1 MTRSPRTILMLAVLI
16 LVVGARPLPAAA
28 SLPAD
33 EAQGREG
40 TVQTADPSSTPG
52 ATASPTGDGSTPD
65 PQPTASR
72 TEGAAPR
79 DDETGGAREDPSQ
92 QSQDPSP
99 TPDAGEA
106 APQPAPRGQDRA
118 AAPQAPPA
126 VSGPIG
132 EYWHAHSQTTGQPTG
147 AQTPVNGGV
156 YQRFERG
163 VVYWS
168 GATGAH
174 FVSGDVLG
182 AFGRYGWQGGF
193 LGFPTSDEVA
203 GKGGAYQRFAG
214 GVIYR
219 GPGGAH
225 PVWGDMLSAYGRNG
239 WQDGAMGYPIGD
251 VTGTPGGVYQRF
263 ERGVAYWSGATGAHF
278 VSGDVL
284 GAFGRYGWQGGFL
297 GFPTSDEVAGK
308 GGAYQRFAGGV
319 IYRGPGGAHPVWG
332 DMLSAYGRNGWQ
344 DGAMG
349 YPIGDV
355 TGTPGGVYQRFERG
369 VAYWSGATGAHF
381 VTGRFLGRYG
391 ADGWQGGAR
400 GFPKTDE
407 YVDRGVVRQDFQHG
421 SYWDGPMPAGLYSHG
436 IVQPAGQPN
445 GYFCGPT
452 AGYTVLSNLGAWQSA
467 ATGEPLSIG
476 ALAGPQYMNTVGY
489 GYTSFN
495 DRRFEYG
502 MNTWL
507 GRTTYYTLHAPSVD
521 QVLTSVMHSYETGY
535 PTVVDEQE
543 RRGGPH
549 FNNHSNST
557 FSHIMVVDSYDSSTG
572 AVSFVDPGYTLW
584 GGAQA
589 IFWYPSLSTFT
600 RNHLQNE
607 VINDG
612 KQHIGIYTS

>member
-1 MTRSPRTILMLAVLI
+1 MTRSPRPALVFAVLI
-16 LVVGARPLPAAA
+16 LIVGTCPFSAAA
-28 SLPAD
+28 SLLAD
-33 EAQGREG
+33 RAQERE
-40 TVQTADPSSTPG
+40 TLLQTAAPSSAPE
-52 ATASPTGDGSTPD
+52 ATASPTSGVPTSD
-65 PQPTASR
+65 PLPTASR
-72 TEGAAPR
+72 DGEAAR
-79 DDETGGAREDPSQ
+79 DDGAGAREDPSQ
-92 QSQDPSP
+92 EQSPAPDANETAQP
-99 TPDAGEA
+99 TPL
-106 APQPAPRGQDRA
+106 GQDRA
-118 AAPQAPPA
+118 AAPQAPA
-126 VSGPIG
+126 VDGPIG
-132 EYWHAHSQTTGQPTG
+132 EYWRAHSQIMGQPIG
-147 AQTPVNGGV
+147 AQTPV
-156 YQRFERG
+156 
-163 VVYWS
+163 
-168 GATGAH
+168 
-174 FVSGDVLG
+174 D
-182 AFGRYGWQGGF
+182 
-193 LGFPTSDEVA
+193 
-203 GKGGAYQRFAG
+203 
-214 GVIYR
+214 
-219 GPGGAH
+219 
-225 PVWGDMLSAYGRNG
+225 
-239 WQDGAMGYPIGD
+239 
-251 VTGTPGGVYQRF
+251 
-263 ERGVAYWSGATGAHF
+263 
-278 VSGDVL
+278 
-284 GAFGRYGWQGGFL
+284 
-297 GFPTSDEVAGK
+297 
-308 GGAYQRFAGGV
+308 
-319 IYRGPGGAHPVWG
+319 
-332 DMLSAYGRNGWQ
+332 
-344 DGAMG
+344 
-349 YPIGDV
+349 
-355 TGTPGGVYQRFERG
+355 GGVYQRFERG

-421 SYWDGPMPAGLYSHG
+421 SYWDGAMPAGLYSHR

-467 ATGEPLSIG
+467 ATGEPLSID
-476 ALAGPQYMNTVGY
+476 ALAGPRYMNTVGY

>member
-1 MTRSPRTILMLAVLI
+1 MTRSPRPALVFAVLI
-16 LVVGARPLPAAA
+16 LIVGTCPFSAAA
-28 SLPAD
+28 SLLAD
-33 EAQGREG
+33 RAQERE
-40 TVQTADPSSTPG
+40 TLLQTAAPSSAPE
-52 ATASPTGDGSTPD
+52 ATASPTSGVPTSD
-65 PQPTASR
+65 PLPTASR
-72 TEGAAPR
+72 DGEAAR
-79 DDETGGAREDPSQ
+79 DDGVGAREDPSQ
-92 QSQDPSP
+92 EQSPA
-99 TPDAGEA
+99 PDANETA
-106 APQPAPRGQDRA
+106 QPAPLGQDRA
-118 AAPQAPPA
+118 AAPQAPA
-126 VSGPIG
+126 VDGPIG
-132 EYWHAHSQTTGQPTG
+132 EYWRAHSQIMGQPIG
-147 AQTPVNGGV
+147 AQTPV
-156 YQRFERG
+156 
-163 VVYWS
+163 
-168 GATGAH
+168 
-174 FVSGDVLG
+174 D
-182 AFGRYGWQGGF
+182 
-193 LGFPTSDEVA
+193 
-203 GKGGAYQRFAG
+203 
-214 GVIYR
+214 
-219 GPGGAH
+219 
-225 PVWGDMLSAYGRNG
+225 
-239 WQDGAMGYPIGD
+239 
-251 VTGTPGGVYQRF
+251 
-263 ERGVAYWSGATGAHF
+263 
-278 VSGDVL
+278 
-284 GAFGRYGWQGGFL
+284 
-297 GFPTSDEVAGK
+297 
-308 GGAYQRFAGGV
+308 
-319 IYRGPGGAHPVWG
+319 
-332 DMLSAYGRNGWQ
+332 
-344 DGAMG
+344 
-349 YPIGDV
+349 
-355 TGTPGGVYQRFERG
+355 GGVYQRFERG

-467 ATGEPLSIG
+467 ATGEPLSID
-476 ALAGPQYMNTVGY
+476 ALAGPRYMNTVGY

-584 GGAQA
+584 GGAQS

-600 RNHLQNE
+600 RTHLQNE

>member
-33 EAQGREG
+33 EARGREG

-106 APQPAPRGQDRA
+106 APQPAPRGQNRA

-147 AQTPVNGGV
+147 AQTPVNGGA

-251 VTGTPGGVYQRF
+251 VTGTPGG
-263 ERGVAYWSGATGAHF
+263 
-278 VSGDVL
+278 L
-284 GAFGRYGWQGGFL
+284 
-297 GFPTSDEVAGK
+297 
-308 GGAYQRFAGGV
+308 
-319 IYRGPGGAHPVWG
+319 
-332 DMLSAYGRNGWQ
+332 
-344 DGAMG
+344 
-349 YPIGDV
+349 
-355 TGTPGGVYQRFERG
+355 YQRFERG

-421 SYWDGPMPAGLYSHG
+421 SYWDGPMPTGLYSHG

>member
-1 MTRSPRTILMLAVLI
+1 MTRSPRPALVLAVLI
-16 LVVGARPLPAAA
+16 LIVGTCPFSAAA
-28 SLPAD
+28 SLLAD
-33 EAQGREG
+33 RAQERE
-40 TVQTADPSSTPG
+40 TLLQTAAPSSAPE
-52 ATASPTGDGSTPD
+52 ATASPTSGVPTSD
-65 PQPTASR
+65 PLPTASR
-72 TEGAAPR
+72 DGEAAR
-79 DDETGGAREDPSQ
+79 DDGAGAREDPSQ
-92 QSQDPSP
+92 EQSPA
-99 TPDAGEA
+99 PDANETA
-106 APQPAPRGQDRA
+106 QPAPLGQDRA
-118 AAPQAPPA
+118 AAPQAPA
-126 VSGPIG
+126 VDGPIG
-132 EYWHAHSQTTGQPTG
+132 EYWRAHSQIMGQPIG
-147 AQTPVNGGV
+147 AQTPV
-156 YQRFERG
+156 
-163 VVYWS
+163 
-168 GATGAH
+168 
-174 FVSGDVLG
+174 D
-182 AFGRYGWQGGF
+182 
-193 LGFPTSDEVA
+193 
-203 GKGGAYQRFAG
+203 
-214 GVIYR
+214 
-219 GPGGAH
+219 
-225 PVWGDMLSAYGRNG
+225 
-239 WQDGAMGYPIGD
+239 
-251 VTGTPGGVYQRF
+251 
-263 ERGVAYWSGATGAHF
+263 
-278 VSGDVL
+278 
-284 GAFGRYGWQGGFL
+284 
-297 GFPTSDEVAGK
+297 
-308 GGAYQRFAGGV
+308 
-319 IYRGPGGAHPVWG
+319 
-332 DMLSAYGRNGWQ
+332 
-344 DGAMG
+344 
-349 YPIGDV
+349 
-355 TGTPGGVYQRFERG
+355 GGVYQRFERG

-421 SYWDGPMPAGLYSHG
+421 SYWDGAMPAGLYSHR

-452 AGYTVLSNLGAWQSA
+452 AGYTVLSNIGAWQSA
-467 ATGEPLSIG
+467 ATGEPLSID
-476 ALAGPQYMNTVGY
+476 ALAGPRYMNTVGY

-584 GGAQA
+584 GGAQS

-600 RNHLQNE
+600 RTHLQNE

>member
-1 MTRSPRTILMLAVLI
+1 MSRTTIRIRGLSVQFEGSDGEFQAVSNVDLTVHPSEFVCILGPSGAGKSTLLRVMAGVLA
-16 LVVGARPLPAAA
+16 PT
-28 SLPAD
+28 
-33 EAQGREG
+33 EG
-40 TVQTADPSSTPG
+40 TITVQQ
-52 ATASPTGDGSTPD
+52 GDGPERRWNPD
-65 PQPTASR
+65 
-72 TEGAAPR
+72 
-79 DDETGGAREDPSQ
+79 
-92 QSQDPSP
+92 DPSP
-99 TPDAGEA
+99 T
-106 APQPAPRGQDRA
+106 RA
-118 AAPQAPPA
+118 LVFQNSNLLPWMSALENVTLPLR
-126 VSGPIG
+126 I
-132 EYWHAHSQTTGQPTG
+132 
-147 AQTPVNGGV
+147 
-156 YQRFERG
+156 RG
-163 VVYWS
+163 VSKAEAEARALDW
-168 GATGAH
+168 
-174 FVSGDVLG
+174 
-182 AFGRYGWQGGF
+182 FGRVGWQGGF

-225 PVWGDMLSAYGRNG
+225 PVWGDL
-239 WQDGAMGYPIGD
+239 
-251 VTGTPGGVYQRF
+251 
-263 ERGVAYWSGATGAHF
+263 
-278 VSGDVL
+278 
-284 GAFGRYGWQGGFL
+284 
-297 GFPTSDEVAGK
+297 
-308 GGAYQRFAGGV
+308 
-319 IYRGPGGAHPVWG
+319 
-332 DMLSAYGRNGWQ
+332 LSAYGRNGWQ

-400 GFPKTDE
+400 GFPRTDE

-467 ATGEPLSIG
+467 ATGEPLSID
-476 ALAGPQYMNTVGY
+476 ALAGPRYMNTVGY

-521 QVLTSVMHSYETGY
+521 QVVTSVMHSYETGY

-584 GGAQA
+584 GGAQS

-600 RNHLQNE
+600 RTHLQNE

>member
-1 MTRSPRTILMLAVLI
+1 MTRSPRPALVFAVLI
-16 LVVGARPLPAAA
+16 LIVGTCPFSAAA
-28 SLPAD
+28 SLLAD
-33 EAQGREG
+33 RAQERE
-40 TVQTADPSSTPG
+40 TLLQTAAPSSAPE
-52 ATASPTGDGSTPD
+52 ATASPTSGVPTSD
-65 PQPTASR
+65 PLPTASR
-72 TEGAAPR
+72 DGEAAR
-79 DDETGGAREDPSQ
+79 DDGAGAREDPSQ
-92 QSQDPSP
+92 EQSPA
-99 TPDAGEA
+99 PDANETA
-106 APQPAPRGQDRA
+106 QPAPLGQDRA
-118 AAPQAPPA
+118 AAPQAPA
-126 VSGPIG
+126 VDGPIG
-132 EYWHAHSQTTGQPTG
+132 EYWRAHSQIMGQPIG
-147 AQTPVNGGV
+147 AQTPVDGGV

-163 VVYWS
+163 VAYWS

-174 FVSGDVLG
+174 FVSGDIFG

-193 LGFPTSDEVA
+193 LGFPTSDEVP

-225 PVWGDMLSAYGRNG
+225 PVWGDLLSAYGRNG
-239 WQDGAMGYPIGD
+239 WQDGSMGYPIGD

-263 ERGVAYWSGATGAHF
+263 ERGVAYWSGAT
-278 VSGDVL
+278 D
-284 GAFGRYGWQGGFL
+284 
-297 GFPTSDEVAGK
+297 
-308 GGAYQRFAGGV
+308 
-319 IYRGPGGAHPVWG
+319 
-332 DMLSAYGRNGWQ
+332 
-344 DGAMG
+344 
-349 YPIGDV
+349 
-355 TGTPGGVYQRFERG
+355 
-369 VAYWSGATGAHF
+369 AHF

-421 SYWDGPMPAGLYSHG
+421 SYWDGAMPAGLYSHR

-467 ATGEPLSIG
+467 ATGEPLSID
-476 ALAGPQYMNTVGY
+476 ALAGPRYMNTVGY

-584 GGAQA
+584 GGAQS

-600 RNHLQNE
+600 RTHLQNE

>member
-1 MTRSPRTILMLAVLI
+1 
-16 LVVGARPLPAAA
+16 
-28 SLPAD
+28 
-33 EAQGREG
+33 
-40 TVQTADPSSTPG
+40 
-52 ATASPTGDGSTPD
+52 
-65 PQPTASR
+65 
-72 TEGAAPR
+72 
-79 DDETGGAREDPSQ
+79 
-92 QSQDPSP
+92 
-99 TPDAGEA
+99 
-106 APQPAPRGQDRA
+106 
-118 AAPQAPPA
+118 
-126 VSGPIG
+126 
-132 EYWHAHSQTTGQPTG
+132 
-147 AQTPVNGGV
+147 
-156 YQRFERG
+156 
-163 VVYWS
+163 
-168 GATGAH
+168 
-174 FVSGDVLG
+174 
-182 AFGRYGWQGGF
+182 
-193 LGFPTSDEVA
+193 
-203 GKGGAYQRFAG
+203 
-214 GVIYR
+214 
-219 GPGGAH
+219 
-225 PVWGDMLSAYGRNG
+225 
-239 WQDGAMGYPIGD
+239 MGYPIGD

-278 VSGDVL
+278 VSGDIF

-297 GFPTSDEVAGK
+297 GFPTSDEVPGK

-332 DMLSAYGRNGWQ
+332 DLLSAYGRNGWQ
-344 DGAMG
+344 DGSMG

-421 SYWDGPMPAGLYSHG
+421 SYWDGAMPAGLYSHR

-452 AGYTVLSNLGAWQSA
+452 AGYTVLSNIGAWQSA
-467 ATGEPLSIG
+467 ATGEPLSID
-476 ALAGPQYMNTVGY
+476 ALAGPRYMNTVGY

-584 GGAQA
+584 GGAQS

-600 RNHLQNE
+600 RTHLQNE

>member
-1 MTRSPRTILMLAVLI
+1 MTRSPRPALVFAVLI
-16 LVVGARPLPAAA
+16 LIVGTCPFSAAA
-28 SLPAD
+28 SLLAD
-33 EAQGREG
+33 RAQERE
-40 TVQTADPSSTPG
+40 TLLQTAAPSSAPE
-52 ATASPTGDGSTPD
+52 ATASPTSGVPTSD
-65 PQPTASR
+65 PLPTASR
-72 TEGAAPR
+72 DGEAAR
-79 DDETGGAREDPSQ
+79 DDGAGAREDPSQ
-92 QSQDPSP
+92 EQSPAPDANETAQP
-99 TPDAGEA
+99 TPL
-106 APQPAPRGQDRA
+106 GQDRA
-118 AAPQAPPA
+118 AAPQAPA
-126 VSGPIG
+126 VDGPIG
-132 EYWHAHSQTTGQPTG
+132 EYWRAHSQIMGQPIG
-147 AQTPVNGGV
+147 AQTPV
-156 YQRFERG
+156 
-163 VVYWS
+163 
-168 GATGAH
+168 
-174 FVSGDVLG
+174 D
-182 AFGRYGWQGGF
+182 
-193 LGFPTSDEVA
+193 
-203 GKGGAYQRFAG
+203 
-214 GVIYR
+214 
-219 GPGGAH
+219 
-225 PVWGDMLSAYGRNG
+225 
-239 WQDGAMGYPIGD
+239 
-251 VTGTPGGVYQRF
+251 
-263 ERGVAYWSGATGAHF
+263 
-278 VSGDVL
+278 
-284 GAFGRYGWQGGFL
+284 
-297 GFPTSDEVAGK
+297 
-308 GGAYQRFAGGV
+308 
-319 IYRGPGGAHPVWG
+319 
-332 DMLSAYGRNGWQ
+332 
-344 DGAMG
+344 
-349 YPIGDV
+349 
-355 TGTPGGVYQRFERG
+355 GGVYQRFERG

-421 SYWDGPMPAGLYSHG
+421 SYWDGPMPTGLYSHG

-584 GGAQA
+584 GGAQS

-600 RNHLQNE
+600 RTHLQNE